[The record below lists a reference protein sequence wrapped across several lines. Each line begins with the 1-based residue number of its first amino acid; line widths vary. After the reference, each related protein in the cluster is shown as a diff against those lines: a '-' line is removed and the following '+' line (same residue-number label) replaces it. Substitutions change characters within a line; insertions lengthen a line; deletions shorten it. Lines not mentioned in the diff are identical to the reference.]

1 MKHRPNPRRPRGASA
16 PIAHRRGWS
25 FKTRAILWSILLA
38 PVLIFSLY
46 TVTALKW
53 SYSDGYRAGVL
64 QKFSRKGWLCKT
76 WEGELAM
83 STVPGVAP
91 VIWEFSVRNGE
102 VARTV
107 SGAIGQRVALHYT
120 EHRGVPTSCFREH
133 ELLRGF
139 GGRERAGE
147 LGIG

>member
-1 MKHRPNPRRPRGASA
+1 MSETPSEPAAPAAEPGA
-16 PIAHRRGWS
+16 PPPLHRGWS
-25 FKTRAILWSILLA
+25 FRTRAILWSILLA

-46 TVTALKW
+46 TFTALKW

-91 VIWEFSVRNGE
+91 VIWEFSVRNGD
-102 VARTV
+102 VARKV

-120 EHRGVPTSCFREH
+120 EHRGVPTNCFGNTNYFVDSVDVREP
-133 ELLRGF
+133 GN
-139 GGRERAGE
+139 
-147 LGIG
+147 